1 MKKNNVTVLGV
12 MSGTSLD
19 GLDLALCHFKKE
31 KDRWE
36 YEVLETKTIP
46 YPHTIGG
53 QLYDSIHY
61 SGEKLAA
68 LDSQFAKLMA
78 NLINKFLGDVKIK
91 PDYIASHGHTVFHQP
106 SCRFTTQIGS
116 GAVIAALTGIT
127 TISDFRSTDVA
138 LGGQGAPLVPMG
150 DELLFG
156 NYRACLNLGGF
167 ANISYSFGN
176 RRIAYDISPCNLP
189 LNQLAI
195 QMGLTFDRDGTIA
208 AQSHPDKNLIA
219 ELNQLEYYQ
228 KEPPKSLG
236 YEWLQASFLPILER
250 ADISIPQKMRSVIEH
265 IVIQL
270 SDVINALPIGDV
282 MITGGG
288 AHNKFLIN
296 RLKSLTD
303 KKLIIPEKRI
313 VNFKEAIIFALL
325 GTLRVREEVNCYA
338 SVTGAS
344 KDSCCGAIYYGR
356 S

>member
-31 KDRWE
+31 ENRWN
-36 YEVLETKTIP
+36 YEIWETQTIP
-46 YPHTIGG
+46 YPRNMSN
-53 QLYDSIHY
+53 QLTDSIHY

-68 LDSQFAKLMA
+68 LDFQYAKLVA
-78 NLINKFLGDVKIK
+78 TLITKFLGDLKVK

-106 SCRFTTQIGS
+106 SRGFTTQIGN
-116 GAVIAALTGIT
+116 GAAIAALTGIT
-127 TISDFRSTDVA
+127 TISDFRTTDVA
-138 LGGQGAPLVPMG
+138 LGGQGAPLVPIG

-156 NYRACLNLGGF
+156 QYRACINLGGF
-167 ANISYSFGN
+167 SNISYAFGN
-176 RRIAYDISPCNLP
+176 QRIAYDISPCNLP

-195 QMGLTFDRDGTIA
+195 QMGLTFDRNGTIA

-219 ELNQLEYYQ
+219 ALNQLEYYQ
-228 KEPPKSLG
+228 REAPKSLG
-236 YEWLQASFLPILER
+236 YEWLQSSFSPILEQ
-250 ADISIPQKMRSVIEH
+250 ADISIPQKIRSVTEH

-270 SDVINALPIGDV
+270 SNVINALPIGDI

-288 AHNKFLIN
+288 AHNKFLID
-296 RLKSLTD
+296 RLKALTD
-303 KKLIIPEKRI
+303 RKLIIPEKRI

-325 GTLRVREEVNCYA
+325 GILRVREEVNCYA

-344 KDSCCGAIYYGR
+344 KDSCCGAIYTV
-356 S
+356 